1 LRYWTSRLANDGHDR
16 RSVYAGDHAGL
27 RVKVDDALQ
36 VAIAASSELACA
48 ELEALLADAADLRVA
63 GTSTLAALAE
73 LLGRTATDVLLLEIA
88 SPEELERI
96 LERVVLPATVLLSR
110 HGHSDDP
117 LRGPGVRAT
126 LVHPVSASKLVAA
139 IKAVAAGLIVLDAE
153 HSGTVPQGEAEREPD
168 DVLTPRELEVLQ
180 LLASGLPNKSIAAT
194 LGISGH
200 TVKFHLSAIFTK
212 LGATSRTEAVAVG
225 IRRGLVMI

>member
-1 LRYWTSRLANDGHDR
+1 M
-16 RSVYAGDHAGL
+16 AG
-27 RVKVDDALQ
+27 VQ
-36 VAIAASSELACA
+36 
-48 ELEALLADAADLRVA
+48 
-63 GTSTLAALAE
+63 
-73 LLGRTATDVLLLEIA
+73 
-88 SPEELERI
+88 
-96 LERVVLPATVLLSR
+96 ATVLLSR

-117 LRGPGVRAT
+117 LRDRSVRAT

-139 IKAVAAGLIVLDAE
+139 IRAVAAGLIVLDAE
-153 HSGTVPQGEAEREPD
+153 HSGTVPQGESEREPD

-180 LLASGLPNKSIAAT
+180 LLASGLPNKSIAT

-225 IRRGLVMI
+225 IRRGLAAI